1 MNILIVNAYGRS
13 PNNKNKFISFCSI
26 IKNILK
32 KVSENSGIDNFN
44 FIYRTPITINDFI
57 YNYESNPGEE
67 TKENLITKKKF
78 DKIDMIFIDG
88 NEKYLPWGD
97 KGYRLSEFIRLCKA
111 TNKILFAAGVALEIL
126 IYYLATGSNNFF
138 NFINSKG
145 EIQAIEEIEKIPLNF
160 LKNLKKNDYFLDFV
174 TGDILEYHIINKN
187 WTPIMNIGLHKHI
200 TAEKYMSRGKFILP
214 DYFRG
219 KDFNQNNKTI
229 VSNCHELYNFIT
241 RQYLSHYLVESLPN
255 EFVGYTSLTWFP
267 HFFNVFYRKYHFKAI
282 CQSDKGITVIEHENS
297 VGVAFHPQAN
307 YRETIVL
314 MENFIRQKF
323 KEVHEKIFAFKDNIS
338 KLKKDE
344 IPLMFKNYKYNDEE
358 KKRMYLSK
366 NFSELSNKIY
376 SKSIGNV
383 DSSIAFNRIK
393 KVKNVASHVG
403 LGFNNRDMIFVENNS
418 IIQKPLSL
426 HYINNYRNK
435 NKENKDGVRYDFF
448 SLKRNENTRISEIF
462 KPYNSSFT
470 PLKTINNETKYENNM
485 MKRIDELKK
494 EIENSE
500 KNMDYLTF
508 IKREKMDEG
517 QLISYYKKTRRNICQ
532 KLEEIENLSKYKSN
546 SFGKKLRNYKKNKS
560 KLRLKSSFSFNVK
573 LNNKNSILKKEKY
586 KTIDYENI
594 GNILTENNNID
605 KMEAEY
611 RALMRS
617 SSSRPV
623 KTAVLS
629 KNKKYLI
636 NRNYSVDNKDKINLN
651 DKWKKYENLS
661 LEEIQ
666 RKEFL
671 ESKKKWISKEDF
683 HRVFGVRSTSI
694 KPIPSVMI
702 FGKPVSSHKYRDIF
716 PEKWITP
723 NGFI

>member
-1 MNILIVNAYGRS
+1 MNILIVNAYGHS
-13 PNNKNKFISFCSI
+13 QNNKEKFASFCTI
-26 IKNILK
+26 IKNLLK

-44 FIYRTPITINDFI
+44 CIYRTPNTINDFI
-57 YNYESNPGEE
+57 YNYECNPGEE
-67 TKENLITKKKF
+67 TKENIMTKKNF
-78 DKIDMIFIDG
+78 EKIDMVFIDG
-88 NEKYLPWGD
+88 NEKYLPWED
-97 KGYRLSEFIRLCKA
+97 KGYRLTEFIRLCKA
-111 TNKILFAAGVALEIL
+111 TKKILFAAGVALEIL
-126 IYYLATGSNNFF
+126 IYYLATGSNGFF

-145 EIQAIEEIEKIPLNF
+145 QIQAIEEIQKIPLNF

-187 WTPIMNIGLHKHI
+187 WIPIMNIGLHKHI

-219 KDFNQNNKTI
+219 KDFNQNNRTI
-229 VSNCHELYNFIT
+229 VSNCHELLNVIT

-267 HFFNVFYRKYHFKAI
+267 HFFNVFFRKYHFKAI
-282 CQSDKGITVIEHENS
+282 CQSDKGISVIEHENS

-307 YRETIVL
+307 YRETVLL

-323 KEVHEKIFAFKDNIS
+323 KEVQDKLFQFKDKMSSN
-338 KLKKDE
+338 LKKDE
-344 IPLMFKNYKYNDEE
+344 IPLMFRNYKYNDEE
-358 KKRMYLSK
+358 KKRIYLSK
-366 NFSELSNKIY
+366 NFSGFNNRIN
-376 SKSIGNV
+376 SIGNI
-383 DSSIAFNRIK
+383 DNSSAFNRIK

-403 LGFNNRDMIFVENNS
+403 MGFNNRDMIFVENNS

-426 HYINNYRNK
+426 LHYNNNNKNK
-435 NKENKDGVRYDFF
+435 NKENKDEVRYDFF
-448 SLKRNENTRISEIF
+448 ALKRNENTRISEIF
-462 KPYNSSFT
+462 KPYSSSFT
-470 PLKTINNETKYENNM
+470 PLKTINNETEYENNM

-494 EIENSE
+494 EIENLE

-508 IKREKMDEG
+508 IKREKMDED
-517 QLISYYKKTRRNICQ
+517 QLIAYYKKTRRNICQ
-532 KLEEIENLSKYKSN
+532 KLDEIENFSNYKSI
-546 SFGKKLRNYKKNKS
+546 SLRKKLRNYKS
-560 KLRLKSSFSFNVK
+560 KLRLKTSFSFNHK
-573 LNNKNSILKKEKY
+573 LNKNNNILKNEKY
-586 KTIDYENI
+586 KTIDYEANE
-594 GNILTENNNID
+594 NILTKNSNLD

-611 RALMRS
+611 MTLMGYS
-617 SSSRPV
+617 SERHV
-623 KTAVLS
+623 KTAVPS
-629 KNKKYLI
+629 NNKKYL
-636 NRNYSVDNKDKINLN
+636 NKNYSVDNKNKINLN
-651 DKWKKYENLS
+651 DKWKKYANLS

-671 ESKKKWISKEDF
+671 ESKKKWMSKEDF

-694 KPIPSVMI
+694 KPIPSVMN